1 MTYDT
6 KGQQQLASLATQYT
20 HGTGDARSMPAWMLR
35 DSEVSG
41 FFKLAHWSIAQT
53 NNFYKDVMAP
63 AQRGNYTPLITSVFG
78 SLIGG
83 YVIKDI
89 REQLTGKRNQIPS
102 LSEIAAS
109 ERGLTGNTGLVG
121 YNAIAAMQYSGFGGL
136 LSQVAKYPFDFV
148 YKNNPQGA
156 TFPLDEMVS
165 DIGGTIHDVSTALA
179 NDPNVNFVDLAST
192 VAQHLFTSNIQ
203 LVRIAVNQG
212 INSGLITGLPAEKKQ
227 LSDKMAQ
234 LRRFDMVSNL
244 PYNEIDEAG
253 NPYINIEQKR
263 FKLNQDIPSAIPQ
276 AMDLTKNI
284 IATYGDRPDVML
296 QKLKALKSNSYAT
309 MPSMENTPISFA
321 KYLTYL
327 KNQEGPDAANQALQD
342 YMKHKMVNE
351 VKSSMV
357 P

>member
-1 MTYDT
+1 
-6 KGQQQLASLATQYT
+6 
-20 HGTGDARSMPAWMLR
+20 
-35 DSEVSG
+35 
-41 FFKLAHWSIAQT
+41 
-53 NNFYKDVMAP
+53 
-63 AQRGNYTPLITSVFG
+63 
-78 SLIGG
+78 
-83 YVIKDI
+83 
-89 REQLTGKRNQIPS
+89 
-102 LSEIAAS
+102 
-109 ERGLTGNTGLVG
+109 
-121 YNAIAAMQYSGFGGL
+121 
-136 LSQVAKYPFDFV
+136 
-148 YKNNPQGA
+148 
-156 TFPLDEMVS
+156 
-165 DIGGTIHDVSTALA
+165 
-179 NDPNVNFVDLAST
+179 
-192 VAQHLFTSNIQ
+192 
-203 LVRIAVNQG
+203 VNQG

-227 LSDKMAQ
+227 LSDKMGQ